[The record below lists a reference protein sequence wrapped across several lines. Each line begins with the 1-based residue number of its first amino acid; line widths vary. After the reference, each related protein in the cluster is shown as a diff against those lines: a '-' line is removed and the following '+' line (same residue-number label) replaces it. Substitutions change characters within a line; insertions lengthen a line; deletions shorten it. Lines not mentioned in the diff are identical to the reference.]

1 MSNTVLKPITRNRS
15 KFDYYKHLE
24 TGEEIT
30 ISQEWK
36 NHLARDLYIWA
47 RDDIKAYKL
56 SAFYVNKGIHPRDFD
71 RWCASHERLQLAKEA
86 ALILIGNR
94 REDGAIEK
102 RYDTSIVNRTMPMY
116 DIEWKRFVEWYSKL
130 KAESEGKGL
139 GTVTVIIPPFEEPK
153 VDKPSP
159 EEVARKSRNGMV
171 RRKNVMHP
179 KKK

>member
-1 MSNTVLKPITRNRS
+1 MNKPVLTAMERKRP

-71 RWCASHERLQLAKEA
+71 RWCATHERLQLAKEA

-139 GTVTVIIPPFEEPK
+139 GNVTVIIPPFEEPK
-153 VDKPSP
+153 VSREQP
-159 EEVARKSRNGMV
+159 EDVARRARNGMV
-171 RRKNVMHP
+171 RRKRVNGVR
-179 KKK
+179 KK